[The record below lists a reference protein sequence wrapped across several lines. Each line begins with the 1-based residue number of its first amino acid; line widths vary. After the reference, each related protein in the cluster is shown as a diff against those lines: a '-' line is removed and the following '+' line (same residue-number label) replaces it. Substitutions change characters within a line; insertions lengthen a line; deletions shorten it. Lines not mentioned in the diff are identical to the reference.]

1 MSEEARMIMEQLK
14 QMNETTAEIKENI
27 NVLKSASEINDMR
40 MEWLLRNQSSLKQN
54 MYDILIMGA
63 DKVRLEL
70 KMIDIE
76 SGIKRL
82 ESLVQRVEW
91 E

>member
-1 MSEEARMIMEQLK
+1 MSEETRMIMEQLK
-14 QMNETTAEIKENI
+14 QMNETMAEIKENI
-27 NVLKSASEINDMR
+27 NVLKSASGINDMR

>member
-1 MSEEARMIMEQLK
+1 MSEETGMIMEQLK
-14 QMNETTAEIKENI
+14 QMNETMAEIKENI

>member
-1 MSEEARMIMEQLK
+1 MSEETGMIMEQLK

>member
-1 MSEEARMIMEQLK
+1 
-14 QMNETTAEIKENI
+14 MNETTAEIKENI

>member
-1 MSEEARMIMEQLK
+1 MSEETRMIMEQLK
-14 QMNETTAEIKENI
+14 QMNETMAEIKENI